1 MRVNVGDAIALR
13 YRLVP
18 GSTVR
23 WVVRMDVD
31 LCIETPGATD
41 ETMIA
46 MVTSA
51 VDCEVLRLE
60 GQTAL
65 VRPFAHRSDFWVKDG
80 TLDED
85 DVADPMAGFVK
96 AFLLDDLGSVV
107 PVVNERA
114 EALAD
119 SDDGNA
125 GRVLLLALFPP
136 YPEPAIETSMQ
147 WEVGLHPSWSA
158 TSDLAMTCE
167 LARLAR
173 SDDGPIVPIVTHT
186 LAYDWSKDA
195 TGPNALGAGG
205 SVAFSAETR
214 VDPRDGWA
222 EHTQAKA
229 TLVTRYTR
237 EDGALSTVTTALN
250 IVATRE

>member
-1 MRVNVGDAIALR
+1 
-13 YRLVP
+13 
-18 GSTVR
+18 
-23 WVVRMDVD
+23 
-31 LCIETPGATD
+31 
-41 ETMIA
+41 
-46 MVTSA
+46 
-51 VDCEVLRLE
+51 RLE

-107 PVVNERA
+107 PMVGERGQ
-114 EALAD
+114 ALAEP
-119 SDDGNA
+119 DDGNA

-136 YPEPAIETSMQ
+136 YPEAAMEKSMQ

-158 TSDLAMTCE
+158 TADLAMSCE
-167 LARLAR
+167 LARLER
-173 SDDGPIVPIVTHT
+173 SDDGPILPVVTHS
-186 LAYDWSKDA
+186 LAYDWSQA
-195 TGPNALGAGG
+195 AAGPHSLSAGG

-222 EHTQAKA
+222 AHSQAKA
-229 TLVTRYTR
+229 TLVTCYTR

>member
-1 MRVNVGDAIALR
+1 MRFNVGDAVALR

-31 LCIETPGATD
+31 LRIETLGSPD

-85 DVADPMAGFVK
+85 DIADPMAGFVK

-107 PVVNERA
+107 PVANERA
-114 EALAD
+114 QALAEP
-119 SDDGNA
+119 DDGNA
-125 GRVLLLALFPP
+125 GRALLLALFPP
-136 YPEPAIETSMQ
+136 YPESAVETSMQ
-147 WEVGLHPSWSA
+147 WEVGLHPSWSDTA
-158 TSDLAMTCE
+158 DLAMSCSLGKLE
-167 LARLAR
+167 P
-173 SDDGPIVPIVTHT
+173 SDSGQIVPVVTHT
-186 LAYDWSKDA
+186 LSYDWSREA
-195 TGPNALGAGG
+195 SAPSTVGAGG
-205 SVAFSAETR
+205 SVQFSAETR

-222 EHTQAKA
+222 SHTQADA
-229 TLVTRYTR
+229 TLVTRYSR
-237 EDGALSTVTTALN
+237 PDGAVSTMTTDLK
-250 IVATRE
+250 IIATRE